1 MEKVKIVPVHK
12 KGDQQS
18 LKNYRSVSLLRICD
32 KILERLIFNEM
43 FRFLIEDNLIPS
55 NQSDFKPGGS
65 CINQLLSITHE
76 IHRSFNDA
84 IEVRG
89 VFLDILKAFDKVWH
103 NGIIFKLKQN
113 GISGKLLSVSSDFL
127 KDKKQRVTLN
137 GKVSSSTGVNTGV
150 PQGSILGPLLS
161 LVDIDDLADGLSW
174 NAKLFI
180 DDKSLFPVIHDVQ
193 TSANE
198 LKNDFY

>member
-127 KDKKQRVTLN
+127 KDKKQRVTSN
-137 GKVSSSTGVNTGV
+137 GKVSSWTGVNVGF
-150 PQGSILGPLLS
+150 PQGSILSPLLS
-161 LVDIDDLADGLSW
+161 LVYIDELADGL
-174 NAKLFI
+174 
-180 DDKSLFPVIHDVQ
+180 
-193 TSANE
+193 
-198 LKNDFY
+198 

>member
-1 MEKVKIVPVHK
+1 MQLIFNQCLDTNVLTINQCNVFPLEWKKVNIVPVHK
-12 KGDQQS
+12 KGDKQS
-18 LKNYRSVSLLRICD
+18 LKNYRPVSLLPICD

-43 FRFLIEDNLIPS
+43 FRFLIEDNLILS
-55 NQSDFKPGGS
+55 NQSDFKPGDS

-76 IHRSFNDA
+76 IYKSFDDG

-137 GKVSSSTGVNTGV
+137 GKVSSWTGVNAGV
-150 PQGSILGPLLS
+150 PQGSILSPLLS
-161 LVDIDDLADGLSW
+161 LVYIDELADGL
-174 NAKLFI
+174 
-180 DDKSLFPVIHDVQ
+180 
-193 TSANE
+193 
-198 LKNDFY
+198 

>member
-89 VFLDILKAFDKVWH
+89 VFLDILKAFDKV
-103 NGIIFKLKQN
+103 
-113 GISGKLLSVSSDFL
+113 
-127 KDKKQRVTLN
+127 
-137 GKVSSSTGVNTGV
+137 
-150 PQGSILGPLLS
+150 
-161 LVDIDDLADGLSW
+161 
-174 NAKLFI
+174 
-180 DDKSLFPVIHDVQ
+180 
-193 TSANE
+193 
-198 LKNDFY
+198 

>member
-1 MEKVKIVPVHK
+1 MQLIFNQCLDTNVLTINQCNVFPLEWKKVNIVPVHK
-12 KGDQQS
+12 KGDKQS
-18 LKNYRSVSLLRICD
+18 LKNYRPVSLLPICD

-43 FRFLIEDNLIPS
+43 FNCNDRFLIEDNLIPA
-55 NQSDFKPGGS
+55 NQSDFKPGDS

-76 IHRSFNDA
+76 IYKSFDDG

-137 GKVSSSTGVNTGV
+137 GKSFSWTGVNAGV
-150 PQGSILGPLLS
+150 PQGSILSPLLS
-161 LVDIDDLADGLSW
+161 LVYIDELADGL
-174 NAKLFI
+174 
-180 DDKSLFPVIHDVQ
+180 
-193 TSANE
+193 
-198 LKNDFY
+198 